1 MVWKEDINIS
11 LTISGGFRIGSGRA
25 GLEVDLP
32 VVKEHLPKSEKG
44 SYYTSN
50 FSSSLRGILRKSV
63 RRIAQSTGLN
73 AIANLEEALFG
84 SWVTDLGSRKKE
96 GKIKIKL
103 VPPSSENVKNY
114 SRTGI
119 RIDEVFGSVAHQAL
133 FTYEVLEGEDKKLIL
148 KFKLTSDFPLS
159 EDEAALLLAGLNGLT
174 YDFIGGFAS
183 RGLGLIEKVEVD
195 QKFVNFAKPHLE
207 KYFV

>member
-1 MVWKEDINIS
+1 MFWKEDIEVS
-11 LTISGGFRIGSGRA
+11 LTISGSFRVGSGKA

-32 VVKEHLPKSEKG
+32 VVKEYLNNGKI
-44 SYYTSN
+44 SYYSSN

-63 RRIAQSTGLN
+63 RRMIQSTDMSAL
-73 AIANLEEALFG
+73 ANLEEDLFG
-84 SWVTDLGSRKKE
+84 TWVTEPGRRKKE
-96 GKIKIKL
+96 GKIQIKL
-103 VPPSSENVKNY
+103 TLPPSEGVKQY

-133 FTYEVLEGEDKKLIL
+133 FTYEVLECEEKKLTL

-159 EDEAALLLAGLNGLT
+159 EDDAALLLAGLNGLT

-195 QKFVNFAKPHLE
+195 QKFKDFAKQHLE
-207 KYFV
+207 KYLEK

>member
-1 MVWKEDINIS
+1 MAWKEDIDIS
-11 LTISGGFRIGSGRA
+11 LTIGGGFRIGSGRA

-32 VVKEHLPKSEKG
+32 VVKEHLPKSKKE

-50 FSSSLRGILRKSV
+50 LSSSLRGVLRKSV
-63 RRIAQSTGLN
+63 RRIVQSTGLS

-84 SWVTDLGSRKKE
+84 SWVTELGARKKE

-103 VPPSSENVKNY
+103 VPPPSENVKQY

-119 RIDEVFGSVAHQAL
+119 KIDEVFGSVAHQAL

-148 KFKLTSDFPLS
+148 KFKLTSNFPLS
-159 EDEAALLLAGLNGLT
+159 EEEAAILLAGLNGLT

-195 QKFVNFAKPHLE
+195 QKFVNFAKPRLE
-207 KYFV
+207 KLI